1 MIRKEGLYLGWR
13 WSQASGAMAGR
24 CSGEVTW
31 YRQTRS
37 GKEDDRGRRDT
48 PARLRR
54 LFSTKKKNKI
64 LSQFKIPA
72 KPPQH
77 GEVSKTYKKTYG
89 TMADN
94 HIYICIQFNISLP
107 SQIHP
112 PPPPPPLPLYSS
124 TTTTT
129 TTTATLLFY
138 YYNHHHHHLLLLLP
152 PQPPTVLL
160 LPPPQPPTT
169 TTLPNST
176 STKTY
181 YHCYSTTHLWC
192 RGLGGRRGVG
202 VGRGAPGTGR
212 GWPRRSE
219 ARRGRPG
226 SRREGRGGAAVG

>member
-1 MIRKEGLYLGWR
+1 MIQKEGLYIGWR
-13 WSQASGAMAGR
+13 WSQPSGAVAGQCNGEATR
-24 CSGEVTW
+24 CG
-31 YRQTRS
+31 QTRS
-37 GKEDDRGRRDT
+37 SEEDDRGRRDT
-48 PARLRR
+48 PARLDGSS
-54 LFSTKKKNKI
+54 LQKKNKI
-64 LSQFKIPA
+64 LSQFKILA
-72 KPPQH
+72 EPPLH

-107 SQIHP
+107 SHIHP
-112 PPPPPPLPLYSS
+112 PPSPPLSLYSS

-181 YHCYSTTHLWC
+181 YHCYSTTRLWC
-192 RGLGGRRGVG
+192 RGLGGR
-202 VGRGAPGTGR
+202 
-212 GWPRRSE
+212 
-219 ARRGRPG
+219 
-226 SRREGRGGAAVG
+226 

>member
-1 MIRKEGLYLGWR
+1 MV
-13 WSQASGAMAGR
+13 GR
-24 CSGEVTW
+24 CSGEATRC
-31 YRQTRS
+31 RQTRS
-37 GKEDDRGRRDT
+37 GEEDDRGRRDT

-54 LFSTKKKNKI
+54 LFSAKKRTKYY
-64 LSQFKIPA
+64 LSSKFWQNLPCTVRYP
-72 KPPQH
+72 KP
-77 GEVSKTYKKTYG
+77 TKKTYG

-94 HIYICIQFNISLP
+94 HIYICIQFNISLT
-107 SQIHP
+107 SHIHP
-112 PPPPPPLPLYSS
+112 PPPPPLYSS

-181 YHCYSTTHLWC
+181 YHCYSTTHLGC
-192 RGLGGRRGVG
+192 RGLGGRRGIG
-202 VGRGAPGTGR
+202 VG
-212 GWPRRSE
+212 
-219 ARRGRPG
+219 
-226 SRREGRGGAAVG
+226 